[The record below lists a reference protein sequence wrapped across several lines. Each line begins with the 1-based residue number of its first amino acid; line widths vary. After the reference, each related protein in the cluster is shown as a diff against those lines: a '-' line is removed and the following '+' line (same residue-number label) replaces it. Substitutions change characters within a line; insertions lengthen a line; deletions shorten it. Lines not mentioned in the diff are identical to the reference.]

1 MANKM
6 SAKKKLIII
15 LSFIALVITSV
26 IVARAVVANIVKKK
40 IQEAK
45 ARPIGIIATKVGY
58 SNFFDK
64 LETFG
69 TAIANQTFSIRIK
82 KTELISSINFD
93 DYPAVKKGD
102 IIAKLNDQTII
113 APFNGRVGK
122 REITPGILGGDN
134 SIIATL
140 DDIAILK
147 VDIKVP
153 ENFLGVLKK
162 GLKIEADSSAFDEK
176 FNGQLETISSRVDP
190 TTRSILVQAK
200 INNVSQKLIPGM
212 LLNISLI
219 FNETN
224 SLSIPEQ
231 ALIIQGNDKFVYL
244 ITNNKIKKNPVI
256 IGKRNF
262 GKIEILSGL
271 NEGDVVLAEG
281 TNKVRPGSK
290 IKITEYQ

>member
-1 MANKM
+1 MARVT
-6 SAKKKLIII
+6 AKKKLTII
-15 LSFIALVITSV
+15 LSLIAFVITS
-26 IVARAVVANIVKKK
+26 IIIGRAVVANIIEKK
-40 IQEAK
+40 IAEAK
-45 ARPIGIIATKVGY
+45 SAPVGVIATKVKY

-82 KTELISSINFD
+82 KEELISSVNFD
-93 DYPAVKKGD
+93 DYPSVKKGQ
-102 IIAKLNDQTII
+102 IIATLNDRII
-113 APFNGRVGK
+113 EAPFNGKVGK
-122 REITPGILGGDN
+122 REITPGILGGDD

-140 DDIAILK
+140 DDIQTLK

-153 ENFLGVLKK
+153 ENFLGMLKK
-162 GLKIEADSSAFDEK
+162 DLKVEASSTAFKEV
-176 FNGQLETISSRVDP
+176 FNGKLETISSRVDP

-200 INNVSQKLIPGM
+200 INNQSERLIPGM
-212 LLNISLI
+212 LLNIDLI

-231 ALIIQGNDKFVYL
+231 ALVIQGNDKFVYL
-244 ITNNKIKKNPVI
+244 IEENKIKKNSVT

-271 NEGDVVLAEG
+271 AQDDVILAEG

>member
-1 MANKM
+1 MAKVT
-6 SAKKKLIII
+6 AKKKLTII
-15 LSFIALVITSV
+15 LSLIAFVIAS
-26 IVARAVVANIVKKK
+26 IIIGRAVIANIIEKK
-40 IQEAK
+40 IAEAK
-45 ARPIGIIATKVGY
+45 SASVGVIATKVKY

-82 KTELISSINFD
+82 KEELISSVNFD
-93 DYPAVKKGD
+93 DYPSVKKGQ
-102 IIAKLNDQTII
+102 IIASLNDRII
-113 APFNGRVGK
+113 EAPFNGKVGK
-122 REITPGILGGDN
+122 REITPGILGGDD

-140 DDIAILK
+140 DDIQTLK

-162 GLKIEADSSAFDEK
+162 DLKVEASSTAFKEV
-176 FNGQLETISSRVDP
+176 FNGKLETISSRVDP

-200 INNVSQKLIPGM
+200 INNQSEKLIPGM
-212 LLNISLI
+212 LLNIDLI

-231 ALIIQGNDKFVYL
+231 ALVIQGNDKFVYL
-244 ITNNKIKKNPVI
+244 IEENKIKKNSVT

-271 NEGDVVLAEG
+271 AQDDVILAEG

>member
-1 MANKM
+1 MAKVT
-6 SAKKKLIII
+6 AKKKLTII
-15 LSFIALVITSV
+15 LSLIAFVITS
-26 IVARAVVANIVKKK
+26 IIIGRAVVANIIEKK
-40 IQEAK
+40 IAEAK
-45 ARPIGIIATKVGY
+45 SAPVGVIAIKVKY

-82 KTELISSINFD
+82 KEELISSVNFD
-93 DYPAVKKGD
+93 DYPSVKKGQ
-102 IIAKLNDQTII
+102 IIATLNDRII
-113 APFNGRVGK
+113 EAPFNGKVGK
-122 REITPGILGGDN
+122 REITPGILGGDD

-140 DDIAILK
+140 DDIQTLK

-153 ENFLGVLKK
+153 ENFLGMLKK
-162 GLKIEADSSAFDEK
+162 DLKVEASSTAFKEV
-176 FNGQLETISSRVDP
+176 FNGKLETISSRVDP

-200 INNVSQKLIPGM
+200 INNQSERLIPGM
-212 LLNISLI
+212 LLNIDLI

-231 ALIIQGNDKFVYL
+231 ALVIQGNDKFVYL
-244 ITNNKIKKNPVI
+244 IEENKIKKNSVT

-271 NEGDVVLAEG
+271 AQDDVILAEG

>member
-1 MANKM
+1 MARVT
-6 SAKKKLIII
+6 AKKKLTII
-15 LSFIALVITSV
+15 LSLIAFVITS
-26 IVARAVVANIVKKK
+26 IIIGRAVVANIIEKK
-40 IQEAK
+40 IAEAK
-45 ARPIGIIATKVGY
+45 SAPVGVIATKVKY

-82 KTELISSINFD
+82 KEELISSVNFD
-93 DYPAVKKGD
+93 DYPSVKKGQ
-102 IIAKLNDQTII
+102 IIATLNDRII
-113 APFNGRVGK
+113 EAPFNGKVGK
-122 REITPGILGGDN
+122 REITPGILGGDD

-140 DDIAILK
+140 DDIQTLK

-153 ENFLGVLKK
+153 ENFLGMLKK
-162 GLKIEADSSAFDEK
+162 DLKVEASSTAFK
-176 FNGQLETISSRVDP
+176 GKLETISSRVDT

-200 INNVSQKLIPGM
+200 INNQSERLIPGM
-212 LLNISLI
+212 LLNIDLI

-231 ALIIQGNDKFVYL
+231 ALVIQGNDKFVYL
-244 ITNNKIKKNPVI
+244 IEENKIKKNSVT

-271 NEGDVVLAEG
+271 AQDDVILAEG

>member
-1 MANKM
+1 MARVT
-6 SAKKKLIII
+6 AKKKLTII
-15 LSFIALVITSV
+15 LSLIAFVIAS
-26 IVARAVVANIVKKK
+26 IIIGRAVVANIIEKK
-40 IQEAK
+40 IAEAK
-45 ARPIGIIATKVGY
+45 SAPVGVIAIKVKY

-82 KTELISSINFD
+82 KEELISSVNFD
-93 DYPAVKKGD
+93 DYPSVKKGQ
-102 IIAKLNDQTII
+102 IIATLNDRII
-113 APFNGRVGK
+113 EAPFNGKVGK
-122 REITPGILGGDN
+122 REITPGILGGDD

-140 DDIAILK
+140 DDIQTLK

-153 ENFLGVLKK
+153 ENFLGMLKK
-162 GLKIEADSSAFDEK
+162 DLKVEASSTAFKEV
-176 FNGQLETISSRVDP
+176 FNGKLETISSRVDP

-200 INNVSQKLIPGM
+200 INNQSEKLIPGM
-212 LLNISLI
+212 LLNIDLI

-231 ALIIQGNDKFVYL
+231 ALVIQGNDKFVYL
-244 ITNNKIKKNPVI
+244 IEENKIKKNSVT

-271 NEGDVVLAEG
+271 AQDDVILAEG

>member
-1 MANKM
+1 MARVT
-6 SAKKKLIII
+6 AKKKLTII
-15 LSFIALVITSV
+15 LSLIAFVIAS
-26 IVARAVVANIVKKK
+26 IIIGRAVVANIIEKK
-40 IQEAK
+40 IAEAK
-45 ARPIGIIATKVGY
+45 SAPAGVIATKVKY

-82 KTELISSINFD
+82 KEELISSVNFD
-93 DYPAVKKGD
+93 DYPSVKKGQ
-102 IIAKLNDQTII
+102 IIATLNDRII
-113 APFNGRVGK
+113 EAPFNGKVGK
-122 REITPGILGGDN
+122 REITPGILGGDD

-140 DDIAILK
+140 DDIQTLK

-153 ENFLGVLKK
+153 ENFLGMLKK
-162 GLKIEADSSAFDEK
+162 DLKVEASSTAFKEV
-176 FNGQLETISSRVDP
+176 FNGKLETISSRVDP

-200 INNVSQKLIPGM
+200 INNQSERLIPGM
-212 LLNISLI
+212 LLNIDLI

-231 ALIIQGNDKFVYL
+231 ALVIQGNDKFVYL
-244 ITNNKIKKNPVI
+244 IEENKIKKNSVT

-271 NEGDVVLAEG
+271 AQDDVILAEG